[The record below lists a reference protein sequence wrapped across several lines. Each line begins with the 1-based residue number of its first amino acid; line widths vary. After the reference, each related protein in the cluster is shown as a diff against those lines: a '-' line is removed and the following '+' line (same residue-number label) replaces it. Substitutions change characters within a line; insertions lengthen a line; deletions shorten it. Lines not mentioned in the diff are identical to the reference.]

1 MIRKIQIPSDGPDFS
16 ERAVESAMELA
27 KATGASVVGC
37 VVTEPYPLRMYG
49 DLMFRGIETVRDY
62 NSEERL
68 LSQRSLAKVERAAAI
83 AGVRYA
89 GYSVSSH
96 SPADAIIAAAED
108 EGCDLIGIAVHDHHN
123 LFGGRLDEETT
134 KVLTHTKVPVLVC
147 RRSYVT

>member
-1 MIRKIQIPSDGPDFS
+1 MIRKILIPSDGPDFS

-49 DLMFRGIETVRDY
+49 DLMLRGIDTVREY

-68 LSQRSLAKVERAAAI
+68 QSQRRLAKVERAAAA
-83 AGVRYA
+83 AGVGYA
-89 GYSVSSH
+89 GYAVSSH
-96 SPADAIIAAAED
+96 SPADAIIATAED
-108 EGCDLIGIAVHDHHN
+108 EGCDLICIALRDRHNFFGSYLDHE
-123 LFGGRLDEETT
+123 LT

-147 RRSYVT
+147 H